1 MVEIRNFNAVE
12 KLRKLVTWCDYQNDD
27 FIAMFQTIEEL
38 EKCYDACHKHGVEFA
53 DNLSWDKDDPD
64 YINSPQYLLAKD
76 VNAILGVYHYNVGI
90 LTIPMLT
97 QAKKDYLELLH
108 KIENMPFCKAY
119 ETFKGCNL
127 EANGMFDCN
136 YKSISVTVERSIGG
150 CELSPSVDIWD
161 DDKVLSFRES
171 FDELLYGHGQGCLV
185 VDADGNLM
193 TREVDMRD
201 VLGLPGHNFDVGSLS
216 LMDYI
221 ESHPEKEE
229 ELRSNGWL
237 PLVYVSDEA
246 FDSEYFDFVEKVR
259 IAFFMMY
266 EEFVTSSNDEII
278 LDLDYYT
285 GVRVKSLDEIT
296 DENWLAFMKAVEDND
311 LKWREYIRYR
321 VM

>member
-1 MVEIRNFNAVE
+1 MEEKRNFNAVE

-27 FIAMFQTIEEL
+27 FIAMFQTIDEI

-53 DNLSWDKDDPD
+53 DNLTWDKDDPD

-76 VNAILGVYHYNVGI
+76 VNEILDVYHYNVGV

-97 QAKKDYLELLH
+97 QAKKDFLELLH
-108 KIENMPFCKAY
+108 ELEDLSFCKAY
-119 ETFKGCNL
+119 VKFRGYNRDGIER
-127 EANGMFDCN
+127 FDCN
-136 YKSISVTVERSIGG
+136 YKSITVTIERSIEG
-150 CELSPSVDIWD
+150 CELLPTVDIWD
-161 DDKVLSFRES
+161 DKQILSFRES
-171 FDELLYGHGQGCLV
+171 FDELLYGHGHGCLV
-185 VDADGNLM
+185 ADTDGNLM

-246 FDSEYFDFVEKVR
+246 FDSEYFDLVEKVR
-259 IAFFMMY
+259 IALFMMY
-266 EEFVTSSNDEII
+266 EEFVT
-278 LDLDYYT
+278 
-285 GVRVKSLDEIT
+285 
-296 DENWLAFMKAVEDND
+296 
-311 LKWREYIRYR
+311 
-321 VM
+321 